1 MLVLTRKIGEKFL
14 MGSDMNIKILGVKG
28 KQVRIGIEAPES
40 VNIVREELLGRD
52 PKSTRFRVALFLK
65 ARNKGVTPFVNQ

>member
-14 MGSDMNIKILGVKG
+14 MGHDMNIKILGVKG

-40 VNIVREELLGRD
+40 VNIVRAELLSRD
-52 PKSTRFRVALFLK
+52 PKSTRFWENSFLK
-65 ARNKGVTPFVNQ
+65 GSNKDVAPLVNQ

>member
-14 MGSDMNIKILGVKG
+14 MGNDMNIKILGVKG

-40 VNIVREELLGRD
+40 VNIVREELLSQD
-52 PKSTRFRVALFLK
+52 SKYTKHCEDLFLK
-65 ARNKGVTPFVNQ
+65 TTNKGCGSIVNQ

>member
-52 PKSTRFRVALFLK
+52 PKSTRFREALFLK
-65 ARNKGVTPFVNQ
+65 ASNKGVTPFVNQ

>member
-52 PKSTRFRVALFLK
+52 PKSTRFWEDLFLK
-65 ARNKGVTPFVNQ
+65 ASNKSVAPFVNQ